1 MADFWRQYSNLAA
14 QASKRA
20 FICSSTNFSVSF
32 LSDDSSQHQ
41 HEELVALA
49 STPPY
54 SKNTATVDSIAVFA
68 AAFTSGLRARRA
80 TLAMSR
86 VVDLALSVSHH

>member
-1 MADFWRQYSNLAA
+1 M
-14 QASKRA
+14 
-20 FICSSTNFSVSF
+20 
-32 LSDDSSQHQ
+32 
-41 HEELVALA
+41 ALA